1 MKIVVVACSPRKTSC
16 STALA
21 RAFAAG
27 AEAAGNEVRFH
38 VLAGEDIHGCQAC
51 RYCYT
56 HDGACVQK
64 DAIAPV
70 IDDMRSCEMLVL
82 ATPTY
87 YYSLPAQTKMVLD
100 RMYARH
106 GKPLSIRKSAMLVTL
121 EDSEDAIG
129 LIKAQYQTAVNYM
142 GWQDVGVVC
151 AGGMSS
157 NTVPQGHPALKK
169 AEELGRSLAVH

>member
-1 MKIVVVACSPRKTSC
+1 MKILVVACSPRKASC
-16 STALA
+16 STELA
-21 RAFAAG
+21 KAFARG
-27 AEAAGNEVRFH
+27 AEAAGNDVCLYT
-38 VLAGEDIHGCQAC
+38 LAGQDLHGCQAC

-56 HDGACVQK
+56 HEGRCVQQ
-64 DAIAPV
+64 DAIAP
-70 IDDMRSCEMLVL
+70 IIEKMRECEMLVL

-106 GKPLSIRKSAMLVTL
+106 GKPLSIRSSALLVSL

-129 LIKAQYQTAVNYM
+129 LLTAQYQAASRYM
-142 GWQDVGVVC
+142 GWKDMGVVC

-169 AEELGRSLAVH
+169 AEELGRSIH

>member
-1 MKIVVVACSPRKTSC
+1 MACSPRKTSC
-16 STALA
+16 STELA
-21 RAFAAG
+21 KAFVRG
-27 AEAAGNEVRFH
+27 AEAAGNDVCLH
-38 VLAGEDIHGCQAC
+38 TLAGQDIHGCQAC

-56 HDGACVQK
+56 HEGSCIQQ
-64 DAIAPV
+64 DAIAPI
-70 IDDMRSCEMLVL
+70 IDKMRECEMLVL

-106 GKPLSIRKSAMLVTL
+106 GKPLSIRFSALLVSL

-129 LIKAQYQTAVNYM
+129 LLTAQYQTAARWYM
-142 GWQDVGVVC
+142 GWRDMGVVC

-157 NTVPQGHPALKK
+157 NTIPQGHPALER
-169 AEELGRSLAVH
+169 AEELGKSIH